1 MKKQFYLDESDK
13 FKNIFETPKD
23 YFEDFPQ
30 RMSKRMEKSK
40 SKSIGVWSLSPKYA
54 LVIASIV
61 VLLVV
66 GGIFFLLSTTQKTS
80 EIGLSVQEINEYL
93 LKDNIQEYELVDFY
107 LEADLIEEA
116 EENGLEQEILE
127 EEMDIEEIEELL

>member
-40 SKSIGVWSLSPKYA
+40 SKPIGVWSLSPKYA

-66 GGIFFLLSTTQKTS
+66 GGIFFLPSTTQKTS

-116 EENGLEQEILE
+116 EENVLEQEILE
-127 EEMDIEEIEELL
+127 EELDIEEIEELL